1 MNLPLFPLNTV
12 LFPGAELPLHIFEPR
27 YRQMIGRCI
36 DQESPF
42 GVVLIRSG
50 PEVGGMA
57 EPRRVGVT
65 ARITT
70 VERLP
75 DGRMNIVGIGQDR
88 FRILDTSTDLPY
100 LTGDVEL
107 LSDYDADSDAA
118 QTEAERVRA
127 LFLRFTQ
134 LTMVPRGEWTRRV
147 PTPRRL
153 GVLADYLAAR
163 LPADTDVKQDLLEE
177 LSVPRRLSGVARI
190 LEDVIAM
197 LEPRIAAIHRRRVT
211 DLATLN

>member
-27 YRQMIGRCI
+27 YRQMIGQCI
-36 DQESPF
+36 EQEAPF

-50 PEVGGMA
+50 PEVGGAA

-65 ARITT
+65 ARITR

-75 DGRMNIVGIGQDR
+75 DGRMNIISIGQDR

-107 LSDYDADSDAA
+107 LGEFDADSELAEVEAA
-118 QTEAERVRA
+118 HVRE

-134 LTMVPRGEWTRRV
+134 LTMAARGEWTRRV
-147 PTPRRL
+147 PTPRQPGL
-153 GVLADYLAAR
+153 LADYLAAR
-163 LPADTDVKQDLLEE
+163 LPAGTDVKQELLEE
-177 LSVPRRLSGVARI
+177 LSVPRRLAGVARI
-190 LEDVIAM
+190 LDDVNAV
-197 LEPRIAAIHRRRVT
+197 LEQRIAAIHRRRFT
-211 DLATLN
+211 DLAALN